1 MLHVQESVNHG
12 NILLANMIPG
22 PIIHPQPSTSNS
34 RSAKVIGQLQAT
46 LDNLQNELTTAHTQL
61 DAARQAKRM
70 YESQSHHYLET
81 NQDYRANIQDLMQV
95 LTSKQAVVAT
105 TKTASTDLEAR
116 VKHLKTEA
124 MTSRKQLEDLR
135 KRELVL
141 ENDRNTTVAEK
152 ALVERQQN
160 VFRESVGSLE
170 NRFERETGSIYR
182 DLELI
187 QQHIYGV
194 TSQSEQWAKCLEKQI
209 RTDIVRRS
217 QQVREI
223 QASRLRLK
231 ANTHY
236 FIERVQKDLQRLM
249 ESINQSI
256 ANQDSP
262 RQTVEKYKKEM
273 EAMSSRINS
282 YATHTSYSG

>member
-1 MLHVQESVNHG
+1 
-12 NILLANMIPG
+12 
-22 PIIHPQPSTSNS
+22 
-34 RSAKVIGQLQAT
+34 
-46 LDNLQNELTTAHTQL
+46 
-61 DAARQAKRM
+61 M

-81 NQDYRANIQDLMQV
+81 NQDYRVNIQDMMQI

-105 TKTASTDLEAR
+105 TKTSSTDLEAR

-124 MTSRKQLEDLR
+124 MMSRKQLEDLR

-160 VFRESVGSLE
+160 VFRESVSSLE
-170 NRFERETGSIYR
+170 NRFEREAGSLDR
-182 DLELI
+182 DLELV
-187 QQHIYGV
+187 QQHIYRV
-194 TSQSEQWAKCLEKQI
+194 TIQSEQWAKRLEKQI

-231 ANTHY
+231 ANTHC
-236 FIERVQKDLQRLM
+236 FIERVQKDLQRLT
-249 ESINQSI
+249 EGINQSI
-256 ANQDSP
+256 INKDSP
-262 RQTVEKYKKEM
+262 RQTVEKYKKDM
-273 EAMSSRINS
+273 EAMSARINS
-282 YATHTSYSG
+282 YAAQSHRSI